1 MTGARMR
8 AVVAAALVCGA
19 TVIALVLTSDHED
32 DKVVWAIFGP
42 AVMWSFIGTGLYA
55 WRRRP
60 ESRIGALMV
69 LLGFAWFL
77 FTLQAADSPLV
88 HTIARAIGGLW
99 GGVFLHLG
107 LSFPSGRLTT
117 ALDRRL
123 AIAGYLIFPLAFV
136 PSLLFSR
143 PTELGCDDC
152 PE

>member
-42 AVMWSFIGTGLYA
+42 AVMWSFVGTGLYA

-60 ESRIGALMV
+60 QSRTGALMV

-77 FTLQAADSPLV
+77 STLESANSPLLYTLALV
-88 HTIARAIGGLW
+88 TGGLW

-107 LSFPSGRLTT
+107 MAFPSGRL
-117 ALDRRL
+117 DSRL
-123 AIAGYLIFPLAFV
+123 NRAIVVAGYLIF
-136 PSLLFSR
+136 
-143 PTELGCDDC
+143 
-152 PE
+152 